1 MLDKTRLIDLIK
13 EHALEVK
20 PDGEFF
26 TLKSGAKSNY
36 YLDLRKLHLT
46 PGGLQE
52 VVLNLRNELKDTEYD
67 TIGGPCIGADP
78 IIGAFLFDSVMGS
91 SDNPPPLMR
100 GFLVRK
106 ATKEHGLAGRVVG
119 SIIPGDHCVLIE
131 DVVTSGGS
139 SLDAIDAV
147 EDFGA
152 KVVQVISVVDR
163 LAGGIEKFAKRGIPY
178 KSLLDIIDLGLMR
191 EATRSKVG
199 EGTLGSA
206 PCDIALNK
214 ILIRLDD
221 AEITKIIMNRH
232 QDLKEGLGKLKSAV
246 ADEALDRGFACRM
259 LLLFYDKAK
268 DSFKAHK
275 DDMPEEAFTYAL
287 CCYKVLYR
295 QALEEI

>member
-13 EHALEVK
+13 AHALEVK

-26 TLKSGAKSNY
+26 TLKSGAKSSY
-36 YLDLRKLHLT
+36 YLDLRNLHLT
-46 PGGLQE
+46 PGGLQ
-52 VVLNLRNELKDTEYD
+52 VVVAHIWRELDSVVEHD
-67 TIGGPCIGADP
+67 AIGGPCIGADP
-78 IIGAFLFDSVMGS
+78 IIGALIYSAT
-91 SDNPPPLMR
+91 PLLPVR

-106 ATKEHGLAGRVVG
+106 ATKEHGLAGRIVG
-119 SIIPGDHCVLIE
+119 PLKPGDHCVLIE

-139 SLDAIDAV
+139 SLDAIDAI

-178 KSLLDIIDLGLMR
+178 KSLLDIIDLGLMS
-191 EATRSKVG
+191 EAPRSKVG

-206 PCDIALNK
+206 SCEVALNK
-214 ILIRLDD
+214 ILIRLDN
-221 AEITKIIMNRH
+221 AVITKIIMNRH
-232 QDLKEGLGKLKSAV
+232 QALKSGLEKLKTAALNES
-246 ADEALDRGFACRM
+246 LDRGFTRRM
-259 LLLFYDKAK
+259 LLLLYDEAK

-275 DDMPEEAFTYAL
+275 DNMPEEAYSYAL

-295 QALEEI
+295 QALEEITG